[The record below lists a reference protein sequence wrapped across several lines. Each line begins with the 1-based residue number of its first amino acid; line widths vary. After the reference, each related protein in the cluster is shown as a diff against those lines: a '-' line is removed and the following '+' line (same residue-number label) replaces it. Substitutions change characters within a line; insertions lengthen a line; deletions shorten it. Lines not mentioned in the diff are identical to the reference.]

1 MRLRNS
7 LLGHD
12 PALKEKPLPLASEQ
26 SQGRR
31 RAVRAKSRATLH
43 KVGCSWPARALGVLA
58 PGSAGPTTPPRFEPS
73 ASTPSARPAGE
84 PTVSH
89 EGCSGSGFFFILLVE
104 SPTVVSGK
112 AFDVFVLE
120 KEPLPL
126 ASEQSQGRRR
136 AARAKSQAT
145 LHKVGCSWPARPVD
159 IMLDGSAGP
168 TTPPRFEPS
177 SMMST
182 GRPAGEPTVSHEG
195 CSGSGSF
202 SVFGSKAIF
211 VLEEESNPLAS
222 EQSQGRRRAVRAKS
236 QATLHKV
243 GCSWRARVP
252 GIQLLGSAGPT
263 TPPRFEPSNW
273 MPGTRPA
280 GEPTVSHEGCSGFDF
295 SSVFLTEVSHG

>member
-89 EGCSGSGFFFILLVE
+89 EGCSGSGLSFILSARFPGRTLH
-104 SPTVVSGK
+104 
-112 AFDVFVLE
+112 VLGLK
-120 KEPLPL
+120 KEPFPL

-136 AARAKSQAT
+136 AVRAKSQAI

-195 CSGSGSF
+195 CSGRGSF
-202 SVFGSKAIF
+202 FIFSASRVFG
-211 VLEEESNPLAS
+211 LEEESNPLAS

-236 QATLHKV
+236 QAILHKV

-295 SSVFLTEVSHG
+295 SSVFLIEVAHG